1 MVAGPTAPFLAH
13 FLHAWDNLTW
23 GFLWGYSIW
32 SAYISSS
39 AHANE
44 VLAFLLRIFKF
55 EVLAFLPVLMQMNS
69 SNWQCTQIFYKVLY
83 FKVCQ
88 WHFCVHSYICVDH
101 WLGVGHSQRF
111 EAKPAKK
118 NPSHLARMTRKFAN
132 GSASHRP
139 FNGSM
144 PHPNPNPAF
153 LFLLTLL
160 IRFKFVPLNP
170 IHPSP

>member
-101 WLGVGHSQRF
+101 WLGKGHSQRF

-118 NPSHLARMTRKFAN
+118 NPHTWRAWQENLLMGQRRIGLSMGQCPIQTLTQ
-132 GSASHRP
+132 P
-139 FNGSM
+139 FCFS
-144 PHPNPNPAF
+144 
-153 LFLLTLL
+153 
-160 IRFKFVPLNP
+160 
-170 IHPSP
+170 